1 MDLHHTVVEL
11 EVLLARIGRG
21 ELDPDWSGTGTWD
34 TRRQQLLV
42 DTVVRSWPIP
52 PLVIASGEEREVVLD
67 GRERLR
73 ALWRFVRDD
82 LPFAGRPTPGG
93 EYLEQL
99 DGMRHAEL
107 PERFRL
113 RLRRYGVP
121 VVRVP
126 AVDDAEVR
134 ELMSRWSPARPSP
147 GPSAAAPE
155 APSEPDVG
163 PRPTPRPEVVIPPAS
178 REIPVVPTVPP
189 PPPPREAPNL
199 PAVPAGS
206 EPTGAF
212 DQPTIPEQPVA
223 RARQESSLFD
233 GGPEE
238 TAFRSEPPNR
248 TRGAHRRPAD
258 DEPIFDELS
267 AWFLDAGTAP
277 AQDDPAWA
285 SPADGG
291 YDAARSALH
300 APTPELTAAGLPIRE
315 PAARLAPGTIRPPVR
330 ARPPRPAD
338 PRLVGDHLARLRDGT
353 AAARQD
359 LSGGTAVS
367 GC

>member
-1 MDLHHTVVEL
+1 MELHHTVVEL

-21 ELDPDWSGTGTWD
+21 ELDPGWSDTGTWD

-42 DTVVRSWPIP
+42 DTVVRDWPIP
-52 PLVIASGEEREVVLD
+52 PLVVAGGEEREVVLD

-73 ALWRFVRDD
+73 ALWRFVQDD

-99 DGMRHAEL
+99 DGMRHAQL
-107 PERFRL
+107 PERFRR

-121 VVRVP
+121 VLRVP
-126 AVDDAEVR
+126 AADDAEVR
-134 ELMSRWSPARPSP
+134 ELMSRWGAARPMTATRP
-147 GPSAAAPE
+147 TGPETPAEPE
-155 APSEPDVG
+155 VR
-163 PRPTPRPEVVIPPAS
+163 PRPAPRPEVVVPPPPPS
-178 REIPVVPTVPP
+178 GEISTVPP
-189 PPPPREAPNL
+189 PPPPREAP
-199 PAVPAGS
+199 PREAPGPVVP
-206 EPTGAF
+206 EPTAAF

-223 RARQESSLFD
+223 RPRAQAPLFD
-233 GGPEE
+233 GGP
-238 TAFRSEPPNR
+238 AAAPPDR
-248 TRGAHRRPAD
+248 APDREHGAHRRPAD

-267 AWFLDAGTAP
+267 AWFLDVDAAP
-277 AQDDPAWA
+277 AQDDPAWT
-285 SPADGG
+285 SPADRG

-300 APTPELTAAGLPIRE
+300 APTPDLTAAGLPIRE
-315 PAARLAPGTIRPPVR
+315 PAARLAPGTIRPPAR

-359 LSGGTAVS
+359 LAGGAVS
-367 GC
+367 GY